1 MSPRSTYTHG
11 GDVGHIARQT
21 GIPVERFLDF
31 SANVNP
37 MGLPRRAAERLARE
51 ARGPRLLST
60 YPDPEASELRC
71 LLAER
76 LNVPVECI
84 IIGAGASDLI
94 HAAVRALAPRRCLI
108 PIPAF
113 SEYERASKAYGC
125 ATCTVPRE
133 VLQVAEPGDLLIMNN
148 PHNPTGACL
157 SRAEMLDMIAAVRSS
172 GGSVLVDEAFVDYA
186 PESAI
191 TRDASTENGVIA
203 IRSLTK
209 FFGCPAL
216 RVGYAVA
223 SPETAQRLGAQ
234 LAAWPVT
241 TLAVNTLAEALRDG
255 DYPREALERNTHA
268 RAQLAVALSDLGC
281 EPFPS
286 ATNFLFLRLPDG
298 LPALQVRERLIR
310 EHHILVRECDSFEG
324 VERGR
329 HLRVAVR
336 TENENTR
343 LVEALAS
350 VFSGSSCLRVP

>member
-1 MSPRSTYTHG
+1 MCHTCRCPGLASDCCGCLSGDLLASVAVAAFAERQGMSPRSTYTHG

-133 VLQVAEPGDLLIMNN
+133 VLQVAEPG
-148 PHNPTGACL
+148 
-157 SRAEMLDMIAAVRSS
+157 E
-172 GGSVLVDEAFVDYA
+172 
-186 PESAI
+186 
-191 TRDASTENGVIA
+191 
-203 IRSLTK
+203 
-209 FFGCPAL
+209 
-216 RVGYAVA
+216 
-223 SPETAQRLGAQ
+223 
-234 LAAWPVT
+234 
-241 TLAVNTLAEALRDG
+241 
-255 DYPREALERNTHA
+255 
-268 RAQLAVALSDLGC
+268 
-281 EPFPS
+281 EPY
-286 ATNFLFLRLPDG
+286 R
-298 LPALQVRERLIR
+298 
-310 EHHILVRECDSFEG
+310 
-324 VERGR
+324 
-329 HLRVAVR
+329 
-336 TENENTR
+336 
-343 LVEALAS
+343 
-350 VFSGSSCLRVP
+350 